1 MKEDHPVTDQK
12 VATEGG
18 TRWRRFAAAIVP
30 TVVVVGALGAGIAN
44 GAVPVSFSVSGAQF
58 KVTASHLHGTDFVQY
73 GSIVQQKNGTP
84 HAVAVSQIGDA
95 TLTNMCQSVDQS
107 TPIGTVVLKLTAGDN
122 GTDAHATDLLID
134 MSQLSGDATFTH
146 IDIGMDA
153 SDLSPGGAPG
163 GFGQAA
169 DVVDID
175 NLSQTAWATTAGTFT
190 LPHLNLGLGGA
201 GSEC

>member
-1 MKEDHPVTDQK
+1 VTDQK

-44 GAVPVSFSVSGAQF
+44 GAVPVSFAVSGAQF
-58 KVTASHLHGTDFVQY
+58 KVTADHLHGIDFVQY
-73 GSIVQQKNGTP
+73 GSIVQEKNGNP

-95 TLTNMCQSVDQS
+95 TLTNMCQSVAQS
-107 TPIGTVVLKLTAGDN
+107 TPIGTIVLKLTAGDN
-122 GTDAHATDLLID
+122 GTDAHATNLLID

-153 SDLSPGGAPG
+153 SDLSPAGAPG

-175 NLSQTAWATTAGTFT
+175 NLSQMAWATTAGTFT

-201 GSEC
+201 GTECP

>member
-1 MKEDHPVTDQK
+1 VTNPKET
-12 VATEGG
+12 TEGG

-30 TVVVVGALGAGIAN
+30 TVVVVGALGAGIAS
-44 GAVPVSFSVSGAQF
+44 GAVPVSFAVSGAQF
-58 KVTASHLHGTDFVQY
+58 VVTASHLHGENFVQY

-84 HAVAVSQIGDA
+84 HAVAVSEIGSAD
-95 TLTNMCQSVDQS
+95 LTNLCQSVDQS
-107 TPIGTVVLKLTAGDN
+107 TPIGTVVLKLTAGN
-122 GTDAHATDLLID
+122 AGTPAHADSLLID

-153 SDLSPGGAPG
+153 SDLSPHGAPG

-175 NLSQTAWATTAGTFT
+175 NLRQVAWATTAGTFT